1 MASSFPTLREF
12 DKFFVGYDKL
22 FDQFENVRN
31 LTDNYPP
38 YNIVKKSDTSYAIQ
52 IAVAGFSKEDIEIT
66 LDKNQLI
73 VNSIV
78 EDKDDKT
85 EYLYKGLASRAFTR
99 RFTISEY
106 VQIRDAELVNG
117 ILNINLERLVPEEEK
132 PTKIE
137 IN

>member
-1 MASSFPTLREF
+1 MTSSFPTLREF

-52 IAVAGFSKEDIEIT
+52 IAVAGFNKEDIEIT

-106 VQIRDAELVNG
+106 VQIHDAELVNG
-117 ILNINLERLVPEEEK
+117 ILNINLERIVPEEEK

>member
-1 MASSFPTLREF
+1 MTSSFPTLREF

-52 IAVAGFSKEDIEIT
+52 IAVAGFNKEDIEIT